1 MKILISLWL
10 FHLLSSS
17 IHQFQDYTIKHLNLR
32 TKYQETSN
40 RVPSQQA
47 SSQLPKAILQINF

>member
-1 MKILISLWL
+1 MVVS
-10 FHLLSSS
+10 FTQFTDSS

-40 RVPSQQA
+40 QVPSQQA
-47 SSQLPKAILQINF
+47 SSQLPKAILQNKWY